1 MITLPKDWANSV
13 GLNKNDTV
21 GVQAHPDG
29 SLSLY
34 PKGSAPAP
42 KRCTKVIDVSKT
54 KDRGF
59 LNRQLIGAYV
69 AGHTSILVTS
79 DQSMPT
85 SVSAAIANFV
95 QTAIGLEIIEADDT
109 HMLISDLLEHKAI
122 DPKKTIERMR
132 LLVRGMIRDVFDAA
146 YTGNLDGITDMK
158 SRDTEIDR
166 IYWLTSRQC
175 NIVQKDLAASNRM
188 SLPLFEMTACL
199 ALTRILEVIG
209 DHVIIVA
216 SYLNRLNEGEGTCS
230 RIDKETYDFGMK
242 AVDIMANAVKS
253 WVDRDMV
260 LADKTVKDADEMIA
274 IACKASKSVAVT
286 ECISVSAKDL
296 MLFSAR
302 RMCEYSKLISETT
315 FDVAME

>member
-1 MITLPKDWANSV
+1 MITLPKEWANSV

-42 KRCTKVIDVSKT
+42 KRCTKVIDVSKV

-69 AGHTSILVTS
+69 AGHTSILLTS
-79 DQSMPT
+79 EQNMSST
-85 SVSAAIANFV
+85 VSAAITNFV
-95 QTAIGLEIIEADDT
+95 QTAIGLEIIEEDEN
-109 HMLISDLLEHKAI
+109 HVLIADLLEHKAI

-132 LLVRGMIRDVFDAA
+132 LLIRGMVRDVFEAS
-146 YTGNLDGITDMK
+146 YTGNLDGIMDMK

-175 NIVQKDLAASNRM
+175 NIAQKDVANSSKM
-188 SLPLFEMTACL
+188 SLPLFDMTACL
-199 ALTRILEVIG
+199 MLTRVLEVVG

-216 SYLNRLNEGEGTCS
+216 SYLKKLNEGEGTCS
-230 RIDKETYDFGMK
+230 RIDKETFDFGMR
-242 AVDIMANAVKS
+242 ANDIMASAVKS
-253 WVDRDMV
+253 WVDKDMF
-260 LADKTVKDADEMIA
+260 LAEKTVKEADEMIE

-302 RMCEYSKLISETT
+302 RMSEYSKLIAESA

>member
-1 MITLPKDWANSV
+1 MITLPKEWANSV

-42 KRCTKVIDVSKT
+42 KRNTKVIDVSKSR
-54 KDRGF
+54 DRGF

-69 AGHTSILVTS
+69 AGHTSILITS
-79 DQSMPT
+79 ETAMP
-85 SVSAAIANFV
+85 SGVAAAIANFV
-95 QTAIGLEIIEADDT
+95 QTAIGLEIIEADET
-109 HMLISDLLEHKAI
+109 HVLISDLLEHKAI

-132 LLVRGMIRDVFDAA
+132 LLIRGMVRDVFDAA
-146 YTGNLDGITDMK
+146 YTGNLEGITDMK

-175 NIVQKDLAASNRM
+175 NIAQKDLASSNKM
-188 SLPLFEMTACL
+188 SMPLSEMTASL
-199 ALTRILEVIG
+199 TLTRILEVVG

-216 SYLNRLNEGEGTCS
+216 SYLNKLNEGEGTCS

-242 AVDIMANAVKS
+242 ANDVMANAVKS

-260 LADKTVKDADEMIA
+260 LADKTVKEANEMID

-286 ECISVSAKDL
+286 ECISISAKDL

-302 RMCEYSKLISETT
+302 RMGEYSRLIAETT
-315 FDVAME
+315 FEVAME